1 MPRFAGFWCGVGV
14 GGHAGSSD
22 GRLRRICATRLRQ
35 TLEAHVCGG
44 GGGVAA
50 VEGTDDGGVWV
61 GDDKGGIQVAA
72 HAAVYRW
79 RFTPPSTR
87 RFTPPSTRRFTPP
100 STRRFTPPSTRRF
113 TPPAR

>member
-44 GGGVAA
+44 GGGVA
-50 VEGTDDGGVWV
+50 GRRRQGRYTGGSARR
-61 GDDKGGIQVAA
+61 GIQVALY
-72 HAAVYRW
+72 AALN
-79 RFTPPSTR
+79 
-87 RFTPPSTRRFTPP
+87 
-100 STRRFTPPSTRRF
+100 
-113 TPPAR
+113 

>member
-35 TLEAHVCGG
+35 TLEAHVCAG

-61 GDDKGGIQVAA
+61 GDDKGGIQVAL
-72 HAAVYRW
+72 HAARSLGGSRRPLARRW
-79 RFTPPSTR
+79 SGAAG
-87 RFTPPSTRRFTPP
+87 SL
-100 STRRFTPPSTRRF
+100 
-113 TPPAR
+113 